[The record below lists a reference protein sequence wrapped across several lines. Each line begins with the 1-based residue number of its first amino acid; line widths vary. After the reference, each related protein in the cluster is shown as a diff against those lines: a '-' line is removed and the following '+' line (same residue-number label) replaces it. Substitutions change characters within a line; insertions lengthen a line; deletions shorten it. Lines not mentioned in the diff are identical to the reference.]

1 MPLCAKH
8 AESDYNLYI
17 HLMRI
22 NFYKA
27 VNYNHAKKCHKK
39 ICHKELVN
47 MHANENFC
55 ANFWEN
61 KSMFEAVNDDKQN
74 P

>member
-1 MPLCAKH
+1 MPKSA
-8 AESDYNLYI
+8 I
-17 HLMRI
+17 
-22 NFYKA
+22 
-27 VNYNHAKKCHKK
+27 KK

-61 KSMFEAVNDDKQN
+61 KSMFEGVNDDKQK